1 MNKIVK
7 LSLVTAVALA
17 GLTTVNAASLEE
29 AIKGVD
35 VSGLMRYR
43 YDDTKVKDGKSKQIN
58 DYDIEVNVKIPV
70 NDSIQAVIK
79 IDMGADYRADVNEG
93 AKIIDQNRSKFH
105 ANDKK
110 KKNCR

>member
-43 YDDTKVKDGKSKQIN
+43 YDDTKVKDGKSKQLN

-70 NDSIQAVIK
+70 NDSVKAVLK
-79 IDMGADYRADVNEG
+79 IDMGGDYRADDAKG
-93 AKIIDQNRSKFH
+93 ANLS
-105 ANDKK
+105 
-110 KKNCR
+110 